1 MSINGSLRETSL
13 ADVLQLLSMGRKT
26 GCLSLT
32 HRGKFASVFFDAG
45 RVTYATIVNR
55 RDRIGERLVQIGT
68 ITSEQLRKALDKHNE
83 NPETRLGDILVDMK
97 LVSRLALDQQIRA
110 QVEEA
115 VYLLFPWT
123 DGTFTFIAG
132 AKPEQACAVPI
143 NPEALM
149 LEGARRADE
158 WTLIEK
164 TIPSLDLV
172 YAPEATRARGVT
184 DLTSTQALVLQ
195 KLDGSLS
202 VEQLAEELGFNDL
215 DIGKALCVLLER
227 GVIRRVERAPDGDRV
242 GAARVDEHRNL
253 GIAFYRSNMLAEAM
267 REFRRVL
274 ELRPDDE
281 QARAFC
287 GHVHARQSNWQEALE
302 DYRVLAERP
311 DRTTSALHNCAL
323 AQERLGNYEEA
334 RDLLA
339 EAARRT
345 PDDARIQTSL
355 GAVMLLLGEAKEADI
370 VLSSA
375 RALWIKTPPPS
386 WYHYAV
392 LAAMWLGEV
401 ARAESLLEEAIEAH
415 KRVAVLHNNLAALLE
430 QRSAWGQA
438 LEVAEKGVQEDQAL
452 PQLHK
457 NIGDLHY
464 RVGRYEDALAAY
476 EKAVAAD
483 DALGADVYLKL
494 GNIALRR
501 ADQEN
506 AERYWRRALELDPQ
520 NAIVQRNLTGLGH
533 LATPQPLAVAS

>member
-1 MSINGSLRETSL
+1 MSINGSLRETTL
-13 ADVLQLLSMGRKT
+13 ADVLQLLAMGRKT

-32 HRGKFASVFFDAG
+32 HRGKFASVFFDSG
-45 RVTYATIVNR
+45 RVTYASIVNR
-55 RDRIGERLVQIGT
+55 RERIGERLVQAGVISADQLG
-68 ITSEQLRKALDKHNE
+68 SALEQQRQRPDS
-83 NPETRLGDILVDMK
+83 RLGEVLVEMK
-97 LVSRLALDQQIRA
+97 LVTREAIEQQIRA

-132 AKPEQACAVPI
+132 AKPEQECAVPI

-164 TIPSLDLV
+164 TITSLDLV
-172 YAPEATRARGVT
+172 FAAETTRANALA
-184 DLTSTQALVLQ
+184 DLTPIQVLVFKQLNGQ
-195 KLDGSLS
+195 LTVS
-202 VEQLAEELGFNDL
+202 QLAEETGFSDL

-227 GVIRRVERAPDGDRV
+227 GMIRRVERAPDGER
-242 GAARVDEHRNL
+242 AAGSRVDEHRNL
-253 GIAFYRSNMLAEAM
+253 GIAFYRTNMLPEAM

-287 GHVHARQSNWQEALE
+287 GHVHARQSNWQAALE
-302 DYRVLAERP
+302 DYRVLAERS
-311 DRTTSALHNCAL
+311 DHTTAALHNCAL

-370 VLSSA
+370 VLNSA
-375 RALWIKTPPPS
+375 RALWIKTPPAS
-386 WYHYAV
+386 WFHYAV
-392 LAAMWLGEV
+392 LAAMWLGDIE
-401 ARAESLLEEAIEAH
+401 RAQALLEEAIEAH
-415 KRVAVLHNNLAALLE
+415 TRVAALHNNLAALLE

-438 LEVAEKGVQEDQAL
+438 LETAERGVAEDQAL

-464 RVGRYEDALAAY
+464 RVGRYDDALAAY

-501 ADQEN
+501 ADQQN
-506 AERYWRRALELDPQ
+506 AERYWRRALDLDPQ

-533 LATPQPLAVAS
+533 LTATPLAAAS

>member
-13 ADVLQLLSMGRKT
+13 ADVLQLLSMSRKS

-32 HRGKFASVFFDAG
+32 HRGKFASVFFESG
-45 RVTYATIVNR
+45 RVTYASIVNR
-55 RDRIGERLVQIGT
+55 RERIGERLVQAGA
-68 ITSEQLRKALDKHNE
+68 ITSEQLRIALEKQRE
-83 NPETRLGDILVDMK
+83 RPEARIGDILVEMA
-97 LVSRLALDQQIRA
+97 LVTRNVLELQLRA

-115 VYLLFPWT
+115 VLLLFPWT

-132 AKPEQACAVPI
+132 ARPEQECANPI

-164 TIPSLDLV
+164 RIPSLELV
-172 YAPEATRARGVT
+172 FASEPARARGVT
-184 DLTSTQALVLQ
+184 DLSSTQLLVLEQ
-195 KLDGSLS
+195 LNGSLN
-202 VEQLAEELGFNDL
+202 VAQLSEELGLSEL
-215 DIGKALCVLLER
+215 DIGKAICELLDR
-227 GVIRRVERAPDGDRV
+227 GMVKRVEPRSDGERS
-242 GAARVDEHRNL
+242 GTSRVDEHRNL
-253 GIAFYRSNMLAEAM
+253 GIAFYRTNMLPEAL

-287 GHVHARQSNWQEALE
+287 GHVHARQSKWQEALE
-302 DYRVLAERP
+302 DYRVLADRP
-311 DRTTSALHNCAL
+311 DRTTAALHNCAL
-323 AQERLGNYEEA
+323 AQERLGNYDEA

-401 ARAESLLEEAIEAH
+401 QRAEALLEEAIEAH
-415 KRVAVLHNNLAALLE
+415 KRVAALHNNLAALLE

-438 LEVAEKGVQEDQAL
+438 LETAEKGAAEDQAL

-464 RVGRYEDALAAY
+464 RVGRYEDALSAY
-476 EKAVAAD
+476 EKAVAVD
-483 DALGADVYLKL
+483 DSLGADVYLKL

-501 ADQEN
+501 ADQQN
-506 AERYWRRALELDPQ
+506 AERYWRRALDLDPN

-533 LATPQPLAVAS
+533 LAVAS

>member
-1 MSINGSLRETSL
+1 MSINGSLRETTIT
-13 ADVLQLLSMGRKT
+13 DVLQLLAMGRKT

-32 HRGKFASVFFDAG
+32 HRGAFASVFFDNGAI
-45 RVTYATIVNR
+45 TYASIVNR
-55 RDRIGERLVQIGT
+55 RERIGQRLMQAGVISADHLRSALERHG
-68 ITSEQLRKALDKHNE
+68 A
-83 NPETRLGDILVDMK
+83 NPDARLGDVLVEMG
-97 LVSRLALDQQIRA
+97 LVTRADLEAQVRA

-115 VYLLFPWT
+115 VYLVFPWT
-123 DGTFTFIAG
+123 DGTFTFIVG
-132 AKPEQACAVPI
+132 ARPEHECAPI

-158 WTLIEK
+158 WTLIQK

-172 YAPEATRARGVT
+172 FAPDPTRARGA
-184 DLTSTQALVLQ
+184 DLTMIQVAVLDH
-195 KLDGSLS
+195 LDGARN
-202 VEQLAEELGFNDL
+202 VAQVAEETGRSDL
-215 DIGKALCVLLER
+215 DVGKALCDLLER
-227 GVIRRVERAPDGDRV
+227 GIVRRVERPADGER
-242 GAARVDEHRNL
+242 ATTSRVDEHRNL
-253 GIAFYRSNMLAEAM
+253 GIAFYRTNMLEEAM

-287 GHVHARQSNWQEALE
+287 GHVHARQANWQAALE
-302 DYRVLAERP
+302 DYQVLAERP
-311 DRTTSALHNCAL
+311 DRSTAALHNCAL
-323 AQERLGNYEEA
+323 AQERLGHYEEA

-339 EAARRT
+339 EAARRS

-355 GAVMLLLGEAKEADI
+355 GAVMLLLGEAREADI

-375 RALWIKTPPPS
+375 RALWIKTPPAS
-386 WYHYAV
+386 WFHYAV
-392 LAAMWLGEV
+392 LAAMWLAEV
-401 ARAESLLEEAIEAH
+401 DRAQKLLEEAIEAH
-415 KRVAVLHNNLAALLE
+415 ARVAVLHNNLAALLE

-438 LEVAEKGVQEDQAL
+438 LETAERGVAEDQAL

-464 RVGRYEDALAAY
+464 RVGRYDDAVAAY
-476 EKAVAAD
+476 ERAVATD

-501 ADQEN
+501 ADQSN

-520 NAIVQRNLTGLGH
+520 NAIVQRNLAGLGH
-533 LATPQPLAVAS
+533 LAAPALAAAS

>member
-1 MSINGSLRETSL
+1 MSINGSLRETNL
-13 ADVLQLLSMGRKT
+13 ADVLQLLSIGRKT

-32 HRGKFASVFFDAG
+32 HRGVFASVFFAEG
-45 RVTYATIVNR
+45 RVTYASIVNR
-55 RDRIGERLVQIGT
+55 RERIGERLVQAGV
-68 ITSEQLRKALDKHNE
+68 ITAEQLSSALDTQRQR
-83 NPETRLGDILVDMK
+83 PESRLGDVLVEVG
-97 LVSRLALDQQIRA
+97 LVSRDAIEQQIRA

-132 AKPEQACAVPI
+132 ARPEQECAVPI

-149 LEGARRADE
+149 MEGARRADE

-172 YAPEATRARGVT
+172 FAAEPTRARGVT
-184 DLTSTQALVLQ
+184 DLTPTQAVVLE
-195 KLDGSLS
+195 KLNGSLS
-202 VEQLAEELGFNDL
+202 VTQLSEETGYSDL
-215 DIGKALCVLLER
+215 DIGKALVALLER
-227 GVIRRVERAPDGDRV
+227 GIIRRVERNADGERAA
-242 GAARVDEHRNL
+242 GARVDEHRNL
-253 GIAFYRSNMLAEAM
+253 GIAFYRTNMLPEAM

-287 GHVHARQSNWQEALE
+287 GHVHARQAKWQEALE

-311 DRTTSALHNCAL
+311 DHTTAALHNCAL
-323 AQERLGNYEEA
+323 AQERLGHYEEA

-375 RALWIKTPPPS
+375 RALWIKTPPAS

-392 LAAMWLGEV
+392 LAAMWLGDIE
-401 ARAESLLEEAIEAH
+401 RAEALLEEAIEAH

-438 LEVAEKGVQEDQAL
+438 LEVAERGVNEDQAL

-464 RVGRYEDALAAY
+464 RVGRYDDAVAAY

-501 ADQEN
+501 ADQQN
-506 AERYWRRALELDPQ
+506 AERYWRRALDLDPN

-533 LATPQPLAVAS
+533 LAVAS

>member
-13 ADVLQLLSMGRKT
+13 TDVLQLLAMGGKT

-32 HRGKFASVFFDAG
+32 HRGKFASVFFDTG
-45 RVTYATIVNR
+45 RISYASIVNR
-55 RDRIGERLVQIGT
+55 RERIGERLVQAGVISGD
-68 ITSEQLRKALDKHNE
+68 QLRSALQKHAE
-83 NPETRLGDILVDMK
+83 RPDARLGDVLVEMN
-97 LVSRLALDQQIRA
+97 LVSREALEAQVRA

-132 AKPEQACAVPI
+132 ARPEHECAVPI

-158 WTLIEK
+158 WTLIQK
-164 TIPSLDLV
+164 MIPSLDLV
-172 YAPEATRARGVT
+172 FAPDPTRTRGA
-184 DLTSTQALVLQ
+184 DLTPIRSLVLDHLNGTLNVSQ
-195 KLDGSLS
+195 I
-202 VEQLAEELGFNDL
+202 AEETGRSDL
-215 DIGKALCVLLER
+215 DIGKALCELLER
-227 GVIRRVERAPDGDRV
+227 GIVRRVERAADGER
-242 GAARVDEHRNL
+242 ATNSRVDEHRNL
-253 GIAFYRSNMLAEAM
+253 GIAFYRTNMLDEAM

-287 GHVHARQSNWQEALE
+287 GHVHARQSNWQAALE

-311 DRTTSALHNCAL
+311 DHSTAALHNCAL

-339 EAARRT
+339 EAARRS

-375 RALWIKTPPPS
+375 RALWIKTPPAS
-386 WYHYAV
+386 WFHYAV

-401 ARAESLLEEAIEAH
+401 DRAQALLEEAVEAH
-415 KRVAVLHNNLAALLE
+415 ARVAVLHNNLAALLE

-438 LEVAEKGVQEDQAL
+438 LETAERGVAEDQAL

-464 RVGRYEDALAAY
+464 RVGRYDDAVAAY
-476 EKAVAAD
+476 ERAVAND

-501 ADQEN
+501 ADQAN

-520 NAIVQRNLTGLGH
+520 NAIVQRNLAGLSH
-533 LATPQPLAVAS
+533 LATPALAVAS

>member
-1 MSINGSLRETSL
+1 MSINGSLRETTL
-13 ADVLQLLSMGRKT
+13 TDVLQLLAMGRKT

-32 HRGKFASVFFDAG
+32 HRGAFASVFFDNGAI
-45 RVTYATIVNR
+45 TYASIVNR
-55 RDRIGERLVQIGT
+55 RERIGQRLMQAGA
-68 ITSEQLRKALDKHNE
+68 ITADQLRSALEKHGQH
-83 NPETRLGDILVDMK
+83 PDTRIGDVLVDMG
-97 LVSRLALDQQIRA
+97 LVTRAELEAQVRA

-123 DGTFTFIAG
+123 DGTFTFIVG
-132 AKPEQACAVPI
+132 ARPEHECATPI

-158 WTLIEK
+158 WSLIQQ

-172 YAPEATRARGVT
+172 FAPDPTRARGA
-184 DLTSTQALVLQ
+184 DLTPV
-195 KLDGSLS
+195 
-202 VEQLAEELGFNDL
+202 QLAVLENLNGARNVSQVSEESGYSDL
-215 DIGKALCVLLER
+215 DVGKALCDLLER
-227 GVIRRVERAPDGDRV
+227 GIVRRVERAV
-242 GAARVDEHRNL
+242 GGERAPTTRVDEHRNL
-253 GIAFYRSNMLAEAM
+253 GIAFYRTNMLDEAM

-287 GHVHARQSNWQEALE
+287 GHVHARQSNWQAALE

-311 DRTTSALHNCAL
+311 DHSTSALHNCAL

-339 EAARRT
+339 EAARRS

-375 RALWIKTPPPS
+375 RALWIKTPPAS
-386 WYHYAV
+386 WFHYAV

-401 ARAESLLEEAIEAH
+401 DRAQALLEEAVEAH
-415 KRVAVLHNNLAALLE
+415 ARVAVLHNNLAALLE

-438 LEVAEKGVQEDQAL
+438 LETAERGVAEDQAL

-464 RVGRYEDALAAY
+464 RVGRYDDAVAAY
-476 EKAVAAD
+476 ERAVATD

-501 ADQEN
+501 ADQMN

-520 NAIVQRNLTGLGH
+520 NAIVQRNLAGLSH
-533 LATPQPLAVAS
+533 LGAPVLAVAS

>member
-1 MSINGSLRETSL
+1 MSINGSLRETTVT
-13 ADVLQLLSMGRKT
+13 DVLQLLAMGSKT

-32 HRGKFASVFFDAG
+32 HRGTFASVFFDAG
-45 RVTYATIVNR
+45 RISYASIVNR
-55 RDRIGERLVQIGT
+55 RDRIGERLVQAGV
-68 ITSEQLRKALDKHNE
+68 ITADQLR
-83 NPETRLGDILVDMK
+83 
-97 LVSRLALDQQIRA
+97 SALDQHRERPESRIGDVLVEMALVTRDALEHQIRA

-132 AKPEQACAVPI
+132 ARPEHECAVPI
-143 NPEALM
+143 KPEALM

-164 TIPSLDLV
+164 RIPSLDLV
-172 YAPEATRARGVT
+172 FAAEPTRARGAT
-184 DLTSTQALVLQ
+184 DLTPTQSLVLRYLNGALTVSQ
-195 KLDGSLS
+195 
-202 VEQLAEELGFNDL
+202 VAEETGRSDL
-215 DIGKALCVLLER
+215 DIGKALCELLER
-227 GVIRRVERAPDGDRV
+227 GIVRRVEPAADGERA
-242 GAARVDEHRNL
+242 GASRVDEHRNL
-253 GIAFYRSNMLAEAM
+253 GIAFYRTNMLEEAL

-274 ELRPDDE
+274 ELKPDDE

-287 GHVHARQSNWQEALE
+287 GHVHARQSNWQQALE
-302 DYRVLAERP
+302 DYQVLADRP
-311 DRTTSALHNCAL
+311 DHTTAALHNCAL
-323 AQERLGNYEEA
+323 AQERLGNYEAA

-339 EAARRT
+339 ESARRS

-375 RALWIKTPPPS
+375 RALWIKTPPAS
-386 WYHYAV
+386 WFHYAV
-392 LAAMWLGEV
+392 LAAMWLGEID
-401 ARAESLLEEAIEAH
+401 RAQSLLEEAIDAH
-415 KRVAVLHNNLAALLE
+415 ARVAVLHNNLAALLE

-438 LEVAEKGVQEDQAL
+438 LETAERGVVEDQAL

-464 RVGRYEDALAAY
+464 RVGRYDDALAAY
-476 EKAVAAD
+476 ERAVAAD

-501 ADQEN
+501 ADQQN
-506 AERYWRRALELDPQ
+506 AERYWRRALDLDPQ

-533 LATPQPLAVAS
+533 LAAPPLAVAS

>member
-1 MSINGSLRETSL
+1 MSINGSLRETSIT
-13 ADVLQLLSMGRKT
+13 DVLQLLAMGGKT

-32 HRGKFASVFFDAG
+32 HRGTFASVFFDAG
-45 RVTYATIVNR
+45 RISYASIVNR
-55 RDRIGERLVQIGT
+55 RERIGQRLVQAGV
-68 ITSEQLRKALDKHNE
+68 ITADQLRSALEKQGQI
-83 NPETRLGDILVDMK
+83 PESRIGDVLVDMG
-97 LVSRLALDQQIRA
+97 LVTRDALELQIRA

-123 DGTFTFIAG
+123 DGTFTFIVG
-132 AKPEQACAVPI
+132 ARPEHECSVPI

-158 WTLIEK
+158 WTLIQK

-172 YAPEATRARGVT
+172 FAQEPTRARGA
-184 DLTSTQALVLQ
+184 DLTPIQSLVLEH
-195 KLDGSLS
+195 LNGTLSLTQ
-202 VEQLAEELGFNDL
+202 VAEETGRSDL
-215 DIGKALCVLLER
+215 DIGKALCELLER
-227 GVIRRVERAPDGDRV
+227 GIVRRVERVADGER
-242 GAARVDEHRNL
+242 ASSRVDEHRNL
-253 GIAFYRSNMLAEAM
+253 GIAFYRTNMLGEAM

-302 DYRVLAERP
+302 HYRVLAERS
-311 DRTTSALHNCAL
+311 DHTTAALHNCAL

-334 RDLLA
+334 RNLLA
-339 EAARRT
+339 EAARRS

-355 GAVMLLLGEAKEADI
+355 GAVMLLLGEAREADI

-375 RALWIKTPPPS
+375 RALWIKTPPAS
-386 WYHYAV
+386 WFHYAV

-401 ARAESLLEEAIEAH
+401 DRAQSLLEEAIEAH
-415 KRVAVLHNNLAALLE
+415 ARVAVLHNNLAALLE

-438 LEVAEKGVQEDQAL
+438 LETAERGVAEDQAL

-464 RVGRYEDALAAY
+464 RVGRYDDAVAAY
-476 EKAVAAD
+476 EQAVAAD

-494 GNIALRR
+494 GNVALRR
-501 ADQEN
+501 ADQQS

-520 NAIVQRNLTGLGH
+520 NAIVQRNLAGLGH
-533 LATPQPLAVAS
+533 LAPSPLAVAS

>member
-1 MSINGSLRETSL
+1 MSINGSLRETSV
-13 ADVLQLLSMGRKT
+13 ADVLQLLSIGRKT

-32 HRGKFASVFFDAG
+32 HRGTFASVFFDAG
-45 RVTYATIVNR
+45 RVSYASIVNR
-55 RDRIGERLVQIGT
+55 RERIGERLVQAGV
-68 ITSEQLRKALDKHNE
+68 ITAELLRSALDRQRQK
-83 NPETRLGDILVDMK
+83 PDSRLGDVLVEMG
-97 LVSRLALDQQIRA
+97 LVTRKDIEQQIRA
-110 QVEEA
+110 QIEEA
-115 VYLLFPWT
+115 VYMLFPWT

-132 AKPEQACAVPI
+132 AKPEHECADPI

-149 LEGARRADE
+149 MEGARRADE

-164 TIPSLDLV
+164 TITSLDLV
-172 YAPEATRARGVT
+172 FAPEPTRARGVT
-184 DLTSTQALVLQ
+184 DLTPTQ
-195 KLDGSLS
+195 S
-202 VEQLAEELGFNDL
+202 VMLEQLNGTLTVAQLSEESGYSEL
-215 DIGKALCVLLER
+215 DVGKALCELLER
-227 GVIRRVERAPDGDRV
+227 GIIRRVERSADGER
-242 GAARVDEHRNL
+242 GATVRVDEHRNL
-253 GIAFYRSNMLAEAM
+253 GIAFYRGNMLVEAM

-287 GHVHARQSNWQEALE
+287 GHVHARQSNWQAALE
-302 DYRVLAERP
+302 DYRVLSERP
-311 DRTTSALHNCAL
+311 DRTTAALHNCAL

-370 VLSSA
+370 VLASA
-375 RALWIKTPPPS
+375 RALWIKTPPAS
-386 WYHYAV
+386 WFHYAV
-392 LAAMWLGEV
+392 LAAMWLGEID
-401 ARAESLLEEAIEAH
+401 RAQALLEEAIEAH

-438 LEVAEKGVQEDQAL
+438 LQTAERGVAEDQAL

-464 RVGRYEDALAAY
+464 RVGRYDDAVAAY
-476 EKAVAAD
+476 ERAVSAD

-506 AERYWRRALELDPQ
+506 AARYWRRALDLDPN

-533 LATPQPLAVAS
+533 LAAAS